1 MGFPK
6 DVQTLTRVCLKPEI
20 RIQMLILKAS
30 LYFLCIKH
38 KFPTYLQLAKG
49 LALLIENE
57 KFL

>member
-1 MGFPK
+1 MALPK
-6 DVQTLTRVCLKPEI
+6 DVQTLTRVCLKAEI
-20 RIQMLILKAS
+20 RIQMLIPKAS
-30 LYFLCIKH
+30 LYFLCFKH